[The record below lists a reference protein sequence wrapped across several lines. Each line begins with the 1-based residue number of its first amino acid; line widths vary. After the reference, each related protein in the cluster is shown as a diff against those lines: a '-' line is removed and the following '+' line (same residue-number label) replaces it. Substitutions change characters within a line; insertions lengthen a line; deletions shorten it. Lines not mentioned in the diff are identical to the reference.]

1 MSDPKLDLRG
11 IFPPIPTPFNA
22 AGAID
27 RDALMSNL
35 EFLSTFDLRGYVVL
49 GSNGEAVHLSIEE
62 RIRLLELTRSLVPED
77 RLLIA
82 GTGCPSTLQ
91 TIELSER
98 AAAIEADAVLVL
110 PPHYYRGRMTAETLT
125 RHFHAVA
132 DACSIP
138 VIIYNMPACTGMD
151 MGAESIAAIAEH
163 PNILGLKDSG
173 GDVVKLGVLH
183 QRLGDGFQILAGS
196 AGFLLPALSVGAVG
210 GVLALANIA
219 PAQCLAIRELSLAGD
234 WDMAREVQVRLIE
247 ANTAVTRRWGVSGLK
262 AAMKL
267 MGLNGGFV
275 RAPLLDLEDPEIEH
289 LKSILIDCLLLEP
302 ESQRSLR
309 I

>member
-1 MSDPKLDLRG
+1 MLDLRG

-27 RDALMSNL
+27 RDALVRNL

-62 RIRLLELTRSLVPED
+62 RIRLLELTRSLVPEN

-82 GTGCPSTLQ
+82 GTGCPSTMQ

-98 AAAIEADAVLVL
+98 AAGIGADAVLVL
-110 PPHYYRGRMTAETLT
+110 PPHYYRGRMTIEALT

-151 MGAESIAAIAEH
+151 MDAESIAAIAGH

-173 GDVVKLGVLH
+173 GDVVKLGALH

-234 WDMAREVQVRLIE
+234 WDMACEVQVRLIE
-247 ANTAVTRRWGVSGLK
+247 ANTVVTRRWGVAGLK
-262 AAMKL
+262 AAMNL
-267 MGLNGGFV
+267 MGLGGGSV
-275 RAPLLDLEDPEIEH
+275 RAPLLNLEKPEIER
-289 LKSILIDCLLLEP
+289 LESILIDCQILEL
-302 ESQRSLR
+302 ES
-309 I
+309 

>member
-1 MSDPKLDLRG
+1 MPDPMLDLRG

-27 RDALMSNL
+27 RDALVRNL

-62 RIRLLELTRSLVPED
+62 RIRLLELTRSLVPEN

-82 GTGCPSTLQ
+82 GTGCPSTMQ

-98 AAAIEADAVLVL
+98 AAGIGADAVLVL
-110 PPHYYRGRMTAETLT
+110 PPHYYRGRMTIEALT

-151 MGAESIAAIAEH
+151 MDAESIAAIAGH

-173 GDVVKLGVLH
+173 GDVVKLGALH

-234 WDMAREVQVRLIE
+234 WDMACEVQVRLIE
-247 ANTAVTRRWGVSGLK
+247 ANTAVTRRWGVAGLK
-262 AAMKL
+262 AAMNL
-267 MGLNGGFV
+267 MGLGGGSV
-275 RAPLLDLEDPEIEH
+275 RAPLLNLEKPEIER
-289 LKSILIDCLLLEP
+289 LESILIDCQILEL
-302 ESQRSLR
+302 ES
-309 I
+309 